1 MKENGPTIT
10 LDKSEYRKIPDPE
23 PTRKPEA
30 NPFNKKE
37 EEMINTIRL
46 TYTRRQLAESPMLAL
61 IMPIYELPEKP
72 HDFAPRNDFLDIIMA
87 IFRFI
92 ANVGRALFSKDK
104 G

>member
-10 LDKSEYRKIPDPE
+10 LDKSEYREIPDPE

-30 NPFNKKE
+30 NPFSKKE

-46 TYTRRQLAESPMLAL
+46 TYTRRRLAENPMLAL
-61 IMPIYELPEKP
+61 VLPIYELPERT
-72 HDFAPRNDFLDIIMA
+72 HDFTPRNGFLEIIMA
-87 IFRFI
+87 ILRFI
-92 ANVGRALFSKDK
+92 ANVGRAMFSKDK